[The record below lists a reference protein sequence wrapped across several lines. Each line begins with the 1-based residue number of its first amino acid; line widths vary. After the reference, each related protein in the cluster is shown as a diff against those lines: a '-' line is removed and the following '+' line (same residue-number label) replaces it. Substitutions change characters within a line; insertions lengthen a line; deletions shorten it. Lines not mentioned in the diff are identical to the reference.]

1 MAIQI
6 KERIESTDKSKTIMI
21 SIRSSRVKKGLKERC
36 C

>member
-6 KERIESTDKSKTIMI
+6 KEKIESADKSKTIMI
-21 SIRSSRVKKGLKERC
+21 SIRSSRVKKSLKERC